1 MKVPKA
7 HKSDALS
14 AFPDTEKS
22 STRGEK
28 GRSRSS
34 SRRKRGQQQDLDRV
48 RKLAGDFTGQ
58 PRSPLT
64 ASIAALLRPFVYLYL
79 CSVSVIVSVT
89 AAVAVTTFVSITSSA
104 NSIAV

>member
-1 MKVPKA
+1 MHFRHFRTPKKA
-7 HKSDALS
+7 PQEAR
-14 AFPDTEKS
+14 
-22 STRGEK
+22 RGGVGAGAG
-28 GRSRSS
+28 GRE
-34 SRRKRGQQQDLDRV
+34 QQDLDKV

-89 AAVAVTTFVSITSSA
+89 AAVAVTTFVSIIPSA
-104 NSIAV
+104 TTIVI